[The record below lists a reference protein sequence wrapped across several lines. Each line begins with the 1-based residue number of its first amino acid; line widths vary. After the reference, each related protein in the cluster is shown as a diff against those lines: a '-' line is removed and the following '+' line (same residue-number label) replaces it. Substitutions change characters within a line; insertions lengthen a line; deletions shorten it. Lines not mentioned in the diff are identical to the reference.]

1 MRTGPLTEST
11 LFTLTDLER
20 AAEVVYDAMPPTPQ
34 YAWPLLCEQ
43 AGCEVWVKHENHT
56 PVGAFK
62 VRGGLVYLDALSR
75 LGKLPR
81 GFITATRG
89 NHGQSIP
96 FAARRYGVPV
106 TVAVPECN
114 SVEKNRSME
123 GWGAQLV
130 VHGADFDE
138 SRAEA
143 ARLAEAQGLSFV
155 PSFHPA
161 LVAGVA
167 TYAQELLRAVQ
178 DLHTV
183 YVPVGMGS
191 GICALIRT
199 RDLLGLNTEIVGV
212 VSAHAPAYARSVAR
226 GAVVETDSARTFADG
241 MACRMPMA
249 EPLDIIRRGAAR
261 LVEVTDDEVAD
272 AMRLLYR
279 TTHNVAEGAGAA
291 ALAALTQEAGHQRGR
306 RVAVI
311 LTGGNVDTAVLAT
324 VLSGRTPEVG
334 P

>member
-1 MRTGPLTEST
+1 MTESA
-11 LFTLTDLER
+11 LFNLTDLEH

-62 VRGGLVYLDALSR
+62 VRGGLVYLDALNR
-75 LGKLPR
+75 QGQLPR

-114 SVEKNRSME
+114 SLEKNRSME

-143 ARLAEAQGLSFV
+143 ARIAEAQGLSFV
-155 PSFHPA
+155 PAFHPS

-167 TYAQELLRAVQ
+167 TYAHELLRAIA
-178 DLHTV
+178 DLDTV

-199 RDLLGLNTEIVGV
+199 RDLLGLSTEIVGV

-226 GAVVETDSARTFADG
+226 GAVVETDTARTFADG

-291 ALAALTQEAGHQRGR
+291 ALAALTQEAALQRGR

-324 VLSGRTPEVG
+324 VLSGRTPEVA

>member
-1 MRTGPLTEST
+1 MTESA
-11 LFTLTDLER
+11 LFSLTDLER

-62 VRGGLVYLDALSR
+62 VRGGLVYLETLKR
-75 LGKLPR
+75 QGQLPR

-114 SVEKNRSME
+114 SLEKNRSME

-143 ARLAEAQGLSFV
+143 ARIAEVQGLSFV
-155 PSFHPA
+155 PAFHPS

-167 TYAQELLRAVQ
+167 TYALELLRAVA
-178 DLHTV
+178 DLDTV

-199 RDLLGLNTEIVGV
+199 RDLLGLSTEIVGV
-212 VSAHAPAYARSVAR
+212 VSAHAPAYARSVSR
-226 GAVVETDSARTFADG
+226 GAVVETDTARTFADG

-261 LVEVTDDEVAD
+261 LLEVTDDEVAD

-291 ALAALTQEAGHQRGR
+291 ALAALTQEAPQQRGR

-324 VLSGRTPEVG
+324 VLSGRTPEVA